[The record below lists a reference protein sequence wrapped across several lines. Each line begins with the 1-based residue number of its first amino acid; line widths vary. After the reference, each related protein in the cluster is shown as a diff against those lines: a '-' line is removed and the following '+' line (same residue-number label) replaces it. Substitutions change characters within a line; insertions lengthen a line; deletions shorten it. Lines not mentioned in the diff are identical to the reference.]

1 MLRQRD
7 DAPRLPD
14 GDCVD
19 VRSLACGE
27 WVELEVGPG
36 RGWFLVE
43 RAQVEQRA
51 ALIGLE
57 IRRKW
62 ASVVDERLRA
72 RGLASRARVFA
83 EDAAIAL
90 ARLGPDRSVRRV
102 FVHFPDPWWKKR
114 HQKRLLL
121 GDRFIDEVARLLE
134 PSGQFFVQTDVEERA
149 EAYAQRVGADERFV
163 SDGDAPDSPL
173 VSENPYGARSPRER
187 RAIADG
193 LPVHRLRWARSVL
206 GLALVATVGWSEPAN
221 AEARI
226 VKGPY
231 LTGLSDSSIDVRFEL
246 DPASAATLA
255 VVREGDAGSPAAVFS
270 SRDSAGVQFARATG
284 LEASTRYAYAI
295 RVRGAT
301 LGEGHF
307 TTAPAPGS
315 SSSMTFLVYG
325 DDRSDPIA
333 HAVVVRAMAQAR
345 CDFLV
350 NTGDMVEDG
359 SSASDWQSFFDV
371 EASLLRDRPIFVAI
385 GNHELYGDQAGANF
399 ARYLGFFDAD
409 GTSPVLAGRGPDQ
422 ALVPHLYGT
431 ARLGFVRFFF
441 LNATHDW
448 GSGEERDWLVRELS
462 RADTEDG
469 LAWRIA
475 VTHDGPW
482 SSGPHGGSARLNA
495 AHVPD
500 LLAAHGVDLVL
511 SGHDHIYVRGSAG
524 GVKYIVSGGGGAPLY
539 PIRPDDRTARKA
551 EATYHFVEVTAT
563 RDTLRILAQRPDGTV
578 FDRCGFHQGQPWDCD
593 PLPTS
598 RSGSGSFGGPE
609 GSRPSSRCGCSLPSA
624 GGRRAG
630 LLGLAFPLLAF
641 LRRRFRGG

>member
-1 MLRQRD
+1 M
-7 DAPRLPD
+7 
-14 GDCVD
+14 
-19 VRSLACGE
+19 
-27 WVELEVGPG
+27 GPG

-62 ASVVDERLRA
+62 ASVVDGRLRA

-90 ARLGPDRSVRRV
+90 ARLGPDKSVRRV

-134 PSGQFFVQTDVEERA
+134 PGGQFFVQTDVEERA

-163 SDGDAPDSPL
+163 SDGDVPDSPR

-206 GLALVATVGWSEPAN
+206 LLTLAATLGWSKLAQ

-231 LTGLSDSSIDVRFEL
+231 LTGLSDSSIDVRLEL
-246 DPASAATLA
+246 DQASPVTLA
-255 VVREGDAGSPAAVFS
+255 VVREGDAGRPPTVFS
-270 SRDSAGVQFARATG
+270 SRDSAGMQFVRATG
-284 LEASTRYAYAI
+284 LDASTRYAYTVRA
-295 RVRGAT
+295 RGAV
-301 LGEGHF
+301 LGDGHF
-307 TTAPAPGS
+307 TTGPGRGS
-315 SSSMTFLVYG
+315 SSPMAFLVYG
-325 DDRSDPIA
+325 DDRSDSIA
-333 HAVVVRAMAQAR
+333 HAVVVRAMAQVP

-359 SSASDWQSFFDV
+359 SSAGDWQSFFDV
-371 EASLLRDRPIFVAI
+371 EAPLLRDHPIFVAI
-385 GNHELYGDQAGANF
+385 GNHELYGDQAGASF
-399 ARYLGFFDAD
+399 ARYFGFLD
-409 GTSPVLAGRGPDQ
+409 GAGT
-422 ALVPHLYGT
+422 PHLYGT
-431 ARLGFVRFFF
+431 TRLGLVRFFF

-448 GSGEERDWLVRELS
+448 ESGEERDWLVRELS
-462 RADTEDG
+462 RADTEEG

-482 SSGPHGGSARLNA
+482 SSGPHGGNARLNA
-495 AHVPD
+495 AHIPE
-500 LLAAHGVDLVL
+500 LLAAHKVDLVL

-524 GVKYIVSGGGGAPLY
+524 DVKYIVSGGGGAPLY

-551 EATYHFVEVTAT
+551 EATYHFVLVTAT
-563 RDTLRILAQRPDGTV
+563 ADTLRILAQRPDGTV
-578 FDRCGFHQGQPWDCD
+578 LDHCGFQKGQPWDCD
-593 PLPTS
+593 PAPTS
-598 RSGSGSFGGPE
+598 RPGP
-609 GSRPSSRCGCSLPSA
+609 GSRESPEAGGPSSRCGCSLPGA
-624 GGRRAG
+624 GGKRAVALLGGLFG
-630 LLGLAFPLLAF
+630 LLAWCLRGR
-641 LRRRFRGG
+641 LRRG